1 MNDSKIK
8 RKKGKIDE
16 EKSRKGKRAGKERV
30 KEIEE
35 GVLTSF
41 KMDDKL
47 IC

>member
-16 EKSRKGKRAGKERV
+16 ENQGKEKGPAKRD
-30 KEIEE
+30 E